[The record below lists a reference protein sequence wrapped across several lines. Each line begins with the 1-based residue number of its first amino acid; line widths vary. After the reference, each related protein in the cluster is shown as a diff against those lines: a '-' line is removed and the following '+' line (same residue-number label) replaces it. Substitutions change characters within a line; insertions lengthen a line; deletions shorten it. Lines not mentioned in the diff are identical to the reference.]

1 MATVTASYKAS
12 DPKNFPKK
20 FLMWLYI
27 VSMVMIFAGLTSAM
41 IVSMKDNIANG
52 SWKNFTVPNA
62 FLVSTGVVILSSIT
76 LYWAQKGAKDNKPV
90 AIKGGLWLTLLLGI
104 VFLTSQYIGFTDL
117 YASKVYFV
125 DNYEKLGKT
134 QVFNASG
141 SFFMILT
148 GMHAVHIFAG
158 IIVLIV
164 MLVKA
169 LMYRIDAERNLG
181 LHLTGIFWHSL
192 GIIWIY
198 LYIFLTTVYN

>member
-1 MATVTASYKAS
+1 
-12 DPKNFPKK
+12 
-20 FLMWLYI
+20 MWLYI

-41 IVSMKDNIANG
+41 IVSMKDNLANG
-52 SWKNFTVPNA
+52 SWKDFPVPNA
-62 FLVSTGVVILSSIT
+62 FLVSTAVVILSSIT
-76 LYWAQKGAKDNKPV
+76 LYWAQKGARENKPT

-104 VFLTSQYIGFTDL
+104 VFLTSQFIGFTDL
-117 YASKVYFV
+117 YESGVYFV
-125 DNYEKLGKT
+125 DNQAKIGKT

-158 IIVLIV
+158 IIVLTI

-169 LMYRIDAERNLG
+169 LTYRIDAERNLG
-181 LHLTGIFWHSL
+181 LHLTSIFWHSL